1 MLDAFVI
8 EEIRRRER
16 ERGRDDRTGIQI
28 PVPEPMDPGDGEKPP
43 EEPSSGDHHRLR
55 RRLRGLVH
63 AEMRPQAAWIS
74 SGVQGPFAGSRSTP
88 AVVSIR

>member
-43 EEPSSGDHHRLR
+43 EEPSSG
-55 RRLRGLVH
+55 
-63 AEMRPQAAWIS
+63 
-74 SGVQGPFAGSRSTP
+74 GVIIIDYGGDSAG
-88 AVVSIR
+88 

>member
-28 PVPEPMDPGDGEKPP
+28 PVQAPDRPSDEEKPP
-43 EEPSSGDHHRLR
+43 ESPPSG
-55 RRLRGLVH
+55 
-63 AEMRPQAAWIS
+63 
-74 SGVQGPFAGSRSTP
+74 GVIIIDYG
-88 AVVSIR
+88 

>member
-28 PVPEPMDPGDGEKPP
+28 PLPEPMTPP
-43 EEPSSGDHHRLR
+43 EPETPEEKDGPSGNVIIIDY
-55 RRLRGLVH
+55 G
-63 AEMRPQAAWIS
+63 
-74 SGVQGPFAGSRSTP
+74 
-88 AVVSIR
+88 

>member
-28 PVPEPMDPGDGEKPP
+28 PVPPPVLPTDDEKPP
-43 EEPSSGDHHRLR
+43 ETPSDSGNVIIIDYGTREE
-55 RRLRGLVH
+55 G
-63 AEMRPQAAWIS
+63 
-74 SGVQGPFAGSRSTP
+74 
-88 AVVSIR
+88 